1 LHQDKA
7 QISLRK
13 RNYFTMLSNLRDKK
27 SRNEEIITLDH
38 RERLSRK
45 LEKAKHVYREKD
57 FKRPRPLSPKTKI
70 PR

>member
-1 LHQDKA
+1 
-7 QISLRK
+7 
-13 RNYFTMLSNLRDKK
+13 MLSNLHDKK